1 MIDGGDIGNVL
12 VSIQNI
18 PQIGSQSHNRNP
30 VPANRA
36 LHHHTASL
44 RAELSARTRAESAKG
59 EVLSAVRE
67 ASK

>member
-18 PQIGSQSHNRNP
+18 PQIGSHNRNP

-44 RAELSARTRAESAKG
+44 RAELSDLTRAESAKG